1 MAANSNIDLTAL
13 DFDLLKD
20 QFKRWMQQQSVLKDY
35 DYNGSNMN
43 VLLDVMSYNSYL
55 NAFYLNMVASEMFL
69 DSAQKYDSII
79 SHAKELNYIPRSA
92 HTAIANVNITFQT
105 SGIANTSGRLTIPQ
119 GTRFSGTNSNGN
131 FQFVTRYNENLNS
144 ANDTFTITNLQI
156 SEGVYAQ
163 DSFTMDYNIENQ
175 RFVLSN
181 KNADTTSLI
190 VSVIENNGQT
200 NTLFT
205 PAITLQNLNYNS
217 NVYFLQP
224 TFNNKYALQFGDDNF
239 GRRPLNSAIILA
251 KYIVTDG
258 TDGNGVDVITLSDD
272 LGPYNG
278 GQVNNV
284 VVSVLGTSVGGS
296 NQESIETVRFN
307 APRYFA
313 TQYRAVSSDDYA
325 SLIYAEFGG
334 QVNDVT
340 VYGGQDIE
348 PKKYGRVI
356 ICLKPAAGYIAP
368 NYVKDAIVNYLDPY
382 IALPNRVEITD
393 PDYYY
398 VYLTSAVQYNSFS
411 TTRSSVDIQTEV
423 IDSIIKYSNVNL
435 EKFGSDLRY
444 SRLVEAIDN
453 SDQSVVS
460 NDTSI
465 RLIKRITPLPNYATT
480 YTFNTDNPFYNE
492 LFATQNIVKDPKLT
506 YSTEFKYAA
515 LISSNFYYQTADGTI
530 YPFAYLID
538 DTRGN
543 IDVYAPV
550 NGLNTYIDTVGTI
563 DYANGNFVLNQF
575 RVQSYLNYISIY
587 MRTILKDLISRQ
599 DKIITIEPS
608 DITVTVSEFVQ

>member
-20 QFKRWMQQQSVLKDY
+20 QFKKWMQQQSVLKDY

-119 GTRFSGTNSNGN
+119 GTRFSGTNSNGT

-144 ANDTFTITNLQI
+144 ANDTFTITNLQV

-163 DSFTMDYNIENQ
+163 DSFVMDYNIENQ

-190 VSVIENNGQT
+190 VSVIENNGQS

-224 TFNNKYALQFGDDNF
+224 TFNNKYALQFGDNNF

-258 TDGNGVDVITLSDD
+258 TDGNGVDVMTLSDD

-284 VVSVLGTSVGGS
+284 IVSVIGTSVGGS
-296 NQESIETVRFN
+296 NQESIESVRFN
-307 APRYFA
+307 APRYYA

-334 QVNDVT
+334 QINDVT

-398 VYLTSAVQYNSFS
+398 VYLTSDVQYNSFS

-444 SRLVEAIDN
+444 SRLVEAID
-453 SDQSVVS
+453 SADQSVVS

-480 YTFNTDNPFYNE
+480 YTFTTDNPIYNE
-492 LFATQNIVKDPKLT
+492 LFATQDIVKNPKLT

-515 LISSNFYYQTADGTI
+515 LISSNFYYQTTDGTI

-563 DYANGNFVLNQF
+563 DYANGSFVLNKF
-575 RVQSYLNYISIY
+575 RVQTYLNYISIY

-599 DKIITIEPS
+599 DKILTIEPS
-608 DITVTVSEFVQ
+608 DVTVTVSEFVQ